1 MIKRKLIKL
10 IPIKKIRHKLR
21 EQYDR
26 QELYK
31 KHPIYRDNFIGHGVV
46 LSYEEN
52 MDFGGQIFVGDD
64 SRFYAESGLKIGAYT
79 KFGQQCIIMTTE
91 HNYKSDTRTPY
102 DHRDV
107 ARPVEIGKNCWIG
120 LRSIILGGIKIEDG
134 AIVGAGSVVTKSVPK
149 CAIVAG
155 NPARIVGWRDI
166 KEYERLEKAGLNYP
180 QDQEPPYSLIW
191 DNSGFRP
198 FMQEGTKK

>member
-1 MIKRKLIKL
+1 MLRKTLVKL
-10 IPIKKIRHKLR
+10 IPIRKIRHRLR
-21 EQYDR
+21 DKYARE
-26 QELYK
+26 EFLK
-31 KHPIYRDNFIGHGVV
+31 KHPIYRDNFIGNNVI
-46 LSYEEN
+46 LSYEQN
-52 MDFGGQIFVGDD
+52 MEFGGRVFVGDGGK
-64 SRFYAESGLKIGAYT
+64 FYAEGGLKIGAYT

-91 HNYKSDTRTPY
+91 HNYKCNTRIPY

-155 NPARIVGWRDI
+155 NPARIIGWRD
-166 KEYERLEKAGLNYP
+166 KNEYERLEKAGLNFP
-180 QDQEPPYSLIW
+180 QDNEPSYSLIF
-191 DNSGFRP
+191 DDSGFRP
-198 FMQEGTKK
+198 FLTEQKK

>member
-1 MIKRKLIKL
+1 MINKKLIKL
-10 IPIKKIRHKLR
+10 IPIKKLRHRLR
-21 EQYDR
+21 DKYTQAEF
-26 QELYK
+26 YK
-31 KHPIYRDNFIGHGVV
+31 KHPIYRDNFIGADVI
-46 LSYEEN
+46 LSHEEN
-52 MDFGGQIFVGDD
+52 MDFGGKVFVGDGG
-64 SRFYAESGLKIGAYT
+64 RFYAEGGLKIGAYT

-91 HNYKSDTRTPY
+91 HNYKCDTRVPY

-155 NPARIVGWRDI
+155 NPARIVGWRD
-166 KEYERLEKAGLNYP
+166 KAEYERLEKAGLNFP
-180 QDQEPPYSLIW
+180 QEKEPAYSLIF
-191 DNSGFRP
+191 DDSGFRP
-198 FMQEGTKK
+198 FMKETKK